1 MNSMPASNVKLWR
14 KNWETFGSTEVGT
27 RKYQLSKGDPQKPG
41 KMFTIQHPKQLNI
54 YRDPNKKT
62 IPWPFTREEDLK
74 AHLQTSE
81 MTEASLLLFSRRI
94 IFPPLMVVPTCSTD
108 TINSHVWEVVVLLIF
123 FFFSI
128 FYQQPTFIDCSKH
141 GQLFFTIRFQLWRNE
156 KLRWEWKNLSFELMI
171 IFYSIPSFYT
181 GTNITISLL

>member
-123 FFFSI
+123 FFF
-128 FYQQPTFIDCSKH
+128 FQFFINNQLLLTVQNTVSCSS
-141 GQLFFTIRFQLWRNE
+141 QYVSNFDET
-156 KLRWEWKNLSFELMI
+156 KNLDENGKTSVL
-171 IFYSIPSFYT
+171 S
-181 GTNITISLL
+181 